1 MTAAAKPRP
10 GPARKA
16 RTAQLIRFIRW
27 AAAQSYDLHD
37 QNGRDSMQTPV
48 QNVYRRREPT
58 EEMRAEIDAQLTR
71 LARSRS
77 EGVES

>member
-1 MTAAAKPRP
+1 
-10 GPARKA
+10 
-16 RTAQLIRFIRW
+16 
-27 AAAQSYDLHD
+27 
-37 QNGRDSMQTPV
+37 MQTPV